1 MKLFKR
7 ASGFTL
13 IELLVTIAL
22 GAFVVSTSI
31 ALYQVVRKAQL
42 ANAQS
47 LTMTQNL
54 VVAQRS
60 IAAAL
65 EGALASCATASRHIS
80 LVRDNRFWL
89 QAKQAVAEVHRAN
102 SILPGLKK
110 VGSAPAQRH
119 AGSDVLVLRPT
130 RLPATPIVSHD
141 LDEGAFITQN
151 AIGLRRGELA
161 TVCDENVAVVFQVS
175 RVSAKKVYYT
185 HATILPGNCADPF
198 RSAECGGG
206 HHWGSTTLLARYSP
220 SVFYIGNGRSGLA
233 LYKQQPTVFGRG
245 SSRRLA
251 LHTQELVAGIT
262 QLKASVSRS
271 VAGEGLASIALR
283 LTIADTSASGER
295 RYEKHAFTLPL
306 QTP

>member
-1 MKLFKR
+1 MKPLEQ

-22 GAFVVSTSI
+22 SAFVITTSI

-60 IAAAL
+60 IAAAV
-65 EGALASCATASRHIS
+65 EGTLASCAGAARHIS

-89 QAKQAVAEVHRAN
+89 QPKRAVAEVHRAN
-102 SILPGLKK
+102 SALPGLKK
-110 VGSAPAQRH
+110 VGSSPAQRH
-119 AGSDVLVLRPT
+119 AGSDVLVLRPA
-130 RLPATPIVSHD
+130 RFPATPIVSHN
-141 LDEGAFITQN
+141 LDEGAFVIQN
-151 AIGLRRGELA
+151 TIGLRRGELA
-161 TVCDENVAVVFQVS
+161 TVCNENLAVVFQVS
-175 RVSAKKVYYT
+175 RVSAKKVFYT
-185 HATILPGNCADPF
+185 HATILPGNCASPF
-198 RSAECGGG
+198 RSDECGGG
-206 HHWGSTTLLARYSP
+206 HHWGSTALLARYTP
-220 SVFYIGNGRSGLA
+220 SIFYIGNGRSGLA

-245 SSRRLA
+245 SRRRLA

-262 QLKASVSRS
+262 QLKASVNRAVGSES
-271 VAGEGLASIALR
+271 SANIALR
-283 LTIADTSASGER
+283 LTIADTSSSGER